1 MRLNAVCLLQPLDG
15 GDGRIRTADRG
26 FADPRLNHLATSPGR
41 DMERETGFEPATF
54 SLARRRS
61 TPEPLPQ
68 NNFTDSKNAVN
79 EVTCRSIPHR
89 RLNCQG
95 LCEANRV
102 VKGTEEYRFLVS
114 LLGSLLEE
122 CLVA

>member
-1 MRLNAVCLLQPLDG
+1 MKEASLHARLLYLHSALKFPGCLPWKQKEAG

-41 DMERETGFEPATF
+41 DLERETGFEPATF

-68 NNFTDSKNAVN
+68 TDFINGKNAVN
-79 EVTCRSIPHR
+79 AVTSRSIPHR
-89 RLNCQG
+89 RLTCQG
-95 LCEANRV
+95 LGEASRV
-102 VKGTEEYRFLVS
+102 V
-114 LLGSLLEE
+114 
-122 CLVA
+122 